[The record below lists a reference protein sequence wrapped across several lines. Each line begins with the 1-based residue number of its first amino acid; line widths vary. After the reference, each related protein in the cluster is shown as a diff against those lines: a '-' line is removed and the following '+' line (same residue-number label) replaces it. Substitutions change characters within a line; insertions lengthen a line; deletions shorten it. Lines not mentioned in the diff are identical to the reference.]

1 MEILTYWSGC
11 SITESIGSI
20 IYGYSRAETVLINHI
35 FSIQIAI
42 LHLNVRADLFLMH
55 SALNTAATACICII
69 TTCVAMGQDLYRVSI
84 PRLGNW

>member
-20 IYGYSRAETVLINHI
+20 IYGYSRTEAVLINHI

-42 LHLNVRADLFLMH
+42 LHLNVRADLILIH
-55 SALNTAATACICII
+55 SALNTAATTCICTI
-69 TTCVAMGQDLYRVSI
+69 TTRVT
-84 PRLGNW
+84 LG